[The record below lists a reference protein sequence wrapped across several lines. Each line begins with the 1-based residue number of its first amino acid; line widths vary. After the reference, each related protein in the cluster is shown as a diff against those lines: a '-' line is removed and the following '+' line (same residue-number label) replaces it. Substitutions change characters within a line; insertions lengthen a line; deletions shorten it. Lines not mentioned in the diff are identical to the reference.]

1 MEASMNV
8 DTTPIYHDLQS
19 LSALRQRASSD
30 PNAAIEEVA
39 EQFESLFLQM
49 MLKSMRDATATLD
62 GGLFDSKQME
72 HYQSMFDQQISLD
85 LSTNGGMGMS
95 EILVE
100 QLGGNQPL
108 VETAENPQPLV
119 PFSRVHEDAK
129 RQMLNL
135 YATTPPDSVD
145 PVAAA
150 NQSSHDL
157 GVGVDAQWSPK
168 TPEDFIRSIWPFA
181 VDAAEQLGL
190 DPVVLVA
197 QSALETGWGKQLIPT
212 NSGNSSFNLFGIKA
226 SGNWEGESAAVNSL
240 EFRDGVAVK
249 ENSSFRVYESLGAS
263 FEDYVAFLKSNPR
276 YQQALEKVGDSQQ
289 FLTELQDAGYATDPR
304 YAEKIMAIV
313 GQSSTG
319 PVINELKKSQVL
331 PLPS

>member
-49 MLKSMRDATATLD
+49 MLKSMRDATLD

-85 LSTNGGMGMS
+85 LSANGGMGMS

-100 QLGGNQPL
+100 QLGGTQPL

-119 PFSRVHEDAK
+119 PFSSVHEDAK

-135 YATTPPDSVD
+135 YSTTPRDSAAA
-145 PVAAA
+145 PVVAA
-150 NQSSHDL
+150 NQSSHGL
-157 GVGVDAQWSPK
+157 SVAADAQWNPN

-181 VDAAEQLGL
+181 VDAAQELGL

-212 NSGNSSFNLFGIKA
+212 ASGNSSFNLFGIKA

-249 ENSSFRVYESLGAS
+249 ESSSFRVYESLGAS
-263 FEDYVAFLKSNPR
+263 FADYVAFLKNNPR

-304 YAEKIMAIV
+304 YAEKIMGIV

>member
-1 MEASMNV
+1 MNV

-19 LSALRQRASSD
+19 LSALRLRASSD

-49 MLKSMRDATATLD
+49 MLKSMRDATVE
-62 GGLFDSKQME
+62 GGLFDSDQME

-85 LSTNGGMGMS
+85 LSANGGMGLS
-95 EILVE
+95 GILVE
-100 QLGGNQPL
+100 QLGGAKPL
-108 VETAENPQPLV
+108 VEMPENPQAIV
-119 PFSRVHEDAK
+119 SFSSVHEDAK

-135 YATTPPDSVD
+135 YAATPRESVTASAV
-145 PVAAA
+145 VAAA
-150 NQSSHDL
+150 NEASHDL
-157 GVGVDAQWSPK
+157 GAGGESQWKPN
-168 TPEDFIRSIWPFA
+168 TPEEFIRGIWPFA

-197 QSALETGWGKQLIPT
+197 QSALETGWGRQLIST
-212 NSGNSSFNLFGIKA
+212 ASGNSSFNLFGIKA
-226 SGNWEGESAAVNSL
+226 SANWQGESAAVNSL

-249 ENSSFRVYESLGAS
+249 ERSSFRVYDSLGES
-263 FEDYVAFLKSNPR
+263 FADYVAFLKSNPR

-289 FLTELQDAGYATDPR
+289 FLHELQDAGYATDPR
-304 YAEKIMAIV
+304 YAEKIMGIV

-319 PVINELKKSQVL
+319 PVINELKKSQLL